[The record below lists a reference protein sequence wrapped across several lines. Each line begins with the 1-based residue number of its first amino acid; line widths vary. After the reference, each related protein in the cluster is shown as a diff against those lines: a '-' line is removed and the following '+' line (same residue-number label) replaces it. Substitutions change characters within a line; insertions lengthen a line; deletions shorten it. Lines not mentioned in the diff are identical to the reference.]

1 MDMSNYKMIYKNK
14 IYNCLQLFIR
24 IATKEKIEEV
34 EVIYLNEENRLTNV
48 VDKVEEFQFV
58 SK

>member
-1 MDMSNYKMIYKNK
+1 MDMTNYKMIYKNK
-14 IYNCLQLFIR
+14 IYNCIQLFVR
-24 IATKEKIEEV
+24 IATQEKIEEV

-48 VDKVEEFQFV
+48 IDKAEEFQFV

>member
-1 MDMSNYKMIYKNK
+1 MDMTNYKMIYKNK

-24 IATKEKIEEV
+24 KGTIEKIEEI

-48 VDKVEEFQFV
+48 VDKAEEFQFV

>member
-24 IATKEKIEEV
+24 KGTREKIEEI